1 MNYQL
6 KYFVFSIFA
15 VTPEIFILSESVEF
29 PQTDKGITFP
39 QFGIF
44 LTINVDR
51 F

>member
-6 KYFVFSIFA
+6 KYFVFSIF
-15 VTPEIFILSESVEF
+15 VKPEIFILSESVEF

-44 LTINVDR
+44 
-51 F
+51 